1 VFECLLFFLRHYR
14 GPCAVQFLCTR
25 IAQSNSCAQIQ
36 NVRNATPT
44 NSGDT
49 QIVFLADPTS
59 SPEDWESDFD
69 FDAPLFPT
77 QTHRQG
83 PDKDGP
89 ISNTTAT
96 STVLSNTERRELEKL
111 LSTLPDLSFDESLLE
126 ELDNHKDLSRK
137 GGGAGVGKDK
147 LALKDLLRD
156 IHASSKLFDRHIE
169 LLALS
174 TKEGGGS
181 AVCGAETSKRS
192 QSISCSVGGG
202 GVGKGGDEGGLCR
215 RRLSLPTAPNERV
228 LLLEQELAEAVAD
241 KNHEAEVRTALY

>member
-1 VFECLLFFLRHYR
+1 MLKFKMCAMRLRLIFL
-14 GPCAVQFLCTR
+14 
-25 IAQSNSCAQIQ
+25 I
-36 NVRNATPT
+36 
-44 NSGDT
+44 
-49 QIVFLADPTS
+49 ADPTS

-83 PDKDGP
+83 PDKDP

>member
-1 VFECLLFFLRHYR
+1 MRLR
-14 GPCAVQFLCTR
+14 LIR
-25 IAQSNSCAQIQ
+25 IK
-36 NVRNATPT
+36 
-44 NSGDT
+44 T
-49 QIVFLADPTS
+49 QIVCLADPTS

-83 PDKDGP
+83 PDKDGHLCP

-241 KNHEAEVRTALY
+241 KNHEAEVRAALY